1 MELKVRIKICGI
13 TNLEDALLAVELGAS
28 ALGFVFYPK
37 SPRYIAPEAARRIIQ
52 HLPPFVTTVGVFV
65 NEREEAILKVVGEA
79 GLDLVQLHGEE
90 SPELCVRL
98 FPKVIKAL
106 RVREVED
113 LKVITAYQ
121 GKIRAVLLD
130 TYVKGIPGGT
140 GQTFNWDLARRAQKF
155 GLPLVLAG
163 GLRPENIKE
172 ALRTVRPF
180 AVDVSSGVETFPGK
194 KDPEKLRALFTAVY
208 SST

>member
-1 MELKVRIKICGI
+1 MASKVRIKICGI

-113 LKVITAYQ
+113 LKVIPAYQ

-155 GLPLVLAG
+155 GIPLVLAG

-180 AVDVSSGVETFPGK
+180 AVDVSSGVEAFPGK